1 MIDFLKKIEIL
12 SNLSTMSSF
21 QVVICILEEVEKPP
35 MLFSC
40 YISYIY
46 RESPFLM
53 EGGSFLNI
61 KTRMKVVGW
70 LVMRT

>member
-21 QVVICILEEVEKPP
+21 QMVIYILEEVEKPP

-40 YISYIY
+40 YFSYTY
-46 RESPFLM
+46 KESPFLT
-53 EGGSFLNI
+53 GGRFFFEY
-61 KTRMKVVGW
+61 
-70 LVMRT
+70 